1 MPGDDEAF
9 IVVGQ
14 GKCHRAAALAARP
27 LVEAS
32 SSAYKPIPTASLR
45 FRGGRPRRAVR
56 SHFGSISIFGGT
68 PIVTFRVGAVRTA
81 SRRSPCGAPVSG

>member
-1 MPGDDEAF
+1 MPCDDEAF

-45 FRGGRPRRAVR
+45 FGGRPRRAVR
-56 SHFGSISIFGGT
+56 SHFGSIWIFGGT
-68 PIVTFRVGAVRTA
+68 PIVTFRVEAVRTA